1 MYIYLYKLKKKTFL
15 TRGIISQEK
24 SSNLLTICL
33 LLPFNGH
40 LIFCLFTMTEF
51 QKLQIRE
58 KKLLCYF
65 MYFILRKCHTYCAT
79 LYV

>member
-33 LLPFNGH
+33 LLFNGH

-51 QKLQIRE
+51 FKFKLGE

-65 MYFILRKCHTYCAT
+65 MYFILRKYHIYCAT